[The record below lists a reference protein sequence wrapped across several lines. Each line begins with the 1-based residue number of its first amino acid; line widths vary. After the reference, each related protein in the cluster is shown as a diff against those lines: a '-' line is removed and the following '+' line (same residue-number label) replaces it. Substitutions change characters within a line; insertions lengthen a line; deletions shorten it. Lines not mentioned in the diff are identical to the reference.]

1 MGRILVVDGEDKARD
16 EISKAL
22 LSLNPQ
28 NKLEVFAKFE
38 DLENHFK
45 NLNEEQQLEYYKFD
59 VVILEYTLVNPT
71 EWEAR
76 LKDLKSKI
84 PAEAS
89 YCFTSYDNVNVNRKH
104 LQQLHARNIF
114 YKPFDTLILKESL
127 NMALKFKTK
136 VSPVEMR
143 PQITQSSVAI
153 LKDVELVSICEL
165 GFVTM
170 NEGAIAQFTFSKYL
184 SELFTNGKKQ
194 SVWAQCILSLE
205 VPNKPGFF
213 INKFQFVGIESGA
226 LMHLRRHLQENKHK
240 KAVNGIWKLDNTKSD
255 KKLTVA
261 IIDTKEDKTNKLKS
275 EIESRFSNLKAEYVI
290 VAADKLAKLE
300 KKYDFV
306 VNLNQE
312 LDAEELRELFPQDVK
327 MFLLASGPI
336 KEEDLVKN
344 QPFYSDIF
352 THPMDRS
359 YFYKKIKIFMQD
371 LEFVELP
378 DMMNLATTEKLKALN
393 MVKLTEICELYLNF
407 TYYRELPLETTR
419 QFAFISEDE
428 TQIVELPGFCNFTE
442 KSQKKD
448 EHGKEQFLHQFIFWG
463 MTDHYLKQIRIWLLS
478 NYIQKKQ

>member
-1 MGRILVVDGEDKARD
+1 MGRILVLDSEDKARD

-28 NKLEVFAKFE
+28 NKLEVFANFE

-45 NLNEEQQLEYYKFD
+45 NLKEDEQPEYYKFD
-59 VVILEYTLVNPT
+59 LLILEYTLVNPP
-71 EWEAR
+71 EWEAK
-76 LKDLKSKI
+76 LKDLRGKT
-84 PAEAS
+84 PEGAS
-89 YCFTSYDNVNVNRKH
+89 VCFTSYDNVNVNRRH
-104 LQQLHARNIF
+104 IQQLHARNIF
-114 YKPFDTLILKESL
+114 YKPFDPLILKESL
-127 NMALKFKTK
+127 NMAMKFKARVT
-136 VSPVEMR
+136 PVEMR
-143 PQITQSSVAI
+143 PQITQSAVAI

-184 SELFTNGKKQ
+184 SELFANGKKQ
-194 SVWAQCILSLE
+194 SVWAQCILSIE

-213 INKFQFVGIESGA
+213 INKFQFVGIENGA

-240 KAVNGIWKLDNTKSD
+240 KAVNGIWNLANHKSE
-255 KKLTVA
+255 KKLTAA
-261 IIDTKEDKTNKLKS
+261 IVDTKEDKLNKLKT
-275 EIESRFSNLKAEYVI
+275 ELESRFSNLKADYVL
-290 VAADKLAKLE
+290 VDPAKLS
-300 KKYDFV
+300 KLDKMYDV
-306 VNLNQE
+306 ALVMNPE
-312 LDAEELRELFPQDVK
+312 LDGDEVKKIFNSDTKLFL
-327 MFLLASGPI
+327 MANGAL

-352 THPMDRS
+352 THPIDRS
-359 YFYKKIKIFMQD
+359 YFYKKLKIFLQD
-371 LEFVELP
+371 LEFIEPP
-378 DMMNLATTEKLKALN
+378 DILNLTTSEKLKALN

-407 TYYRELPLETTR
+407 NYYRELPLETTR

-448 EHGKEQFLHQFIFWG
+448 ENNKEQFIHQFIFWG